1 MKVYVAMTE
10 DRHTDPEAEV
20 FTTPDAAIA
29 FARTRAEDWMS
40 NAEGEDDD
48 GVLRDD
54 YYPHEEQVDGTL
66 YYAEYSTEGDS
77 VWVIEKEL
85 QT

>member
-1 MKVYVAMTE
+1 MKVYVAMID
-10 DRHTDPEAEV
+10 DRHTDTEPYV

-29 FARTRAEDWMS
+29 YAQGAASDG
-40 NAEGEDDD
+40 AHDDAD
-48 GVLRDD
+48 I
-54 YYPHEEQVDGTL
+54 EEETIVGWL
-66 YYAEYSTEGDS
+66 YYARYSDEGDS